1 LYGKILWNSSDFS
14 PGTLRPY
21 NMMNEM
27 KRPDIPEFFG

>member
-1 LYGKILWNSSDFS
+1 MVKSSGTVQIFS
-14 PGTLRPY
+14 TGTLRSY